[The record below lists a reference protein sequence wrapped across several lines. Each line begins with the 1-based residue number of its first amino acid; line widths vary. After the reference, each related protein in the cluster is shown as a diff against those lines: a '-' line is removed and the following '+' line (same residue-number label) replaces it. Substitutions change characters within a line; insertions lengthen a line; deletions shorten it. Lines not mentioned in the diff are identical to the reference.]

1 MEVFL
6 QGIKSN
12 FKVYDS
18 MRKFILLTGALLFT
32 ITSWSQSIKEDST
45 QETPKRKPFI
55 TLALNGGIVLPTND
69 FIIKS
74 KDKPTFSST
83 ALKFGYASTGK
94 RWQDYAYGMPYGGVG
109 LLVASFFDKKAL
121 GNPFALYAF
130 QGTTLSQL
138 SPKTKLNFEWN
149 LGASFNWKPYDP
161 FDNPDNIALGSTTN
175 VYIGANLYTCFELSN
190 SWDLHTGI
198 GVSHFSNGAS
208 RMPNK
213 GLNLFS
219 ALVELKYNFNKNTKY
234 SYAKMLTPPL
244 IEPRF
249 DYDFLVNISSRQ
261 KKFDTIG
268 TGLPSPY
275 IDKNFSVFGFTFA
288 PMIVKSYKY
297 KYGAGIDLLYDESAG
312 ATAWRELNVKDGKLY
327 DRVKLGRFGER
338 ISVGLS
344 AKGELQMP
352 MYSIFAN
359 LGYNVVHGN
368 KSDKRLY
375 QVMGIKV
382 YLKENLF
389 GTFGIRATNFSKA
402 QYLYWSLGYTI
413 QGKPIRQ
420 IKKNISDIVI
430 KSLN

>member
-1 MEVFL
+1 
-6 QGIKSN
+6 
-12 FKVYDS
+12 
-18 MRKFILLTGALLFT
+18 MRKCILLTGLLLFAYA
-32 ITSWSQSIKEDST
+32 SWSQTSKKDST
-45 QETPKRKPFI
+45 QITFKRQPFI
-55 TLALNGGIVLPTND
+55 TVALNGGVVLPTND
-69 FIIKS
+69 FIIQSKS
-74 KDKPTFSST
+74 TPTFSS
-83 ALKFGYASTGK
+83 ASLKYGYAATGS

-109 LLVASFFDKKAL
+109 FMVASFFDQQAL

-138 SPKTKLNFEWN
+138 SAKTKLNFEWN

-175 VYIGANLYTCFELSN
+175 VYVGANIYTRFELN
-190 SWDLHTGI
+190 PNWDLHTGVGI
-198 GVSHFSNGAS
+198 SHFSNGAS
-208 RMPNK
+208 RLPNK
-213 GLNLFS
+213 GLNLIS
-219 ALVELKYNFNKNTKY
+219 AFVELKYNFNKNSKY
-234 SYAKMLTPPL
+234 ELGKTLTPPR

-261 KKFDTIG
+261 KKFDTTG
-268 TGLPSPY
+268 TKLPSQF
-275 IDKNFSVFGFTFA
+275 IDKNFSVFGITFA

-297 KYGAGIDLLYDESAG
+297 KYGAGIDLLYDESSG
-312 ATAWRELNVKDGKLY
+312 ASAWRELNTKDGKLY

-338 ISVGLS
+338 ISVGIS
-344 AKGELQMP
+344 AKGELVMP

-359 LGYNVVHGN
+359 LGYNVIHGN

-375 QVMGIKV
+375 QVMGIKA

-413 QGKPIRQ
+413 QGKPIHQ
-420 IKKNISDIVI
+420 IKKNISDIVV